1 LINATSLN
9 DNVGPTF
16 EIEPPIR
23 LDFTNNIGGRLDC
36 VAKGIPHPNVEWF
49 DADNNPV
56 STIQNVSGRVERVL
70 NREIFF
76 QPREAQV

>member
-1 LINATSLN
+1 MNILIIKFHSFPFPDLINATSLN

-56 STIQNVSGRVERVL
+56 STIQNVSGL
-70 NREIFF
+70 
-76 QPREAQV
+76 